1 MWSIGIGERTVE
13 LLIRVDE
20 EEVGGLQLQID
31 RGEEALREEALAE
44 EAEALAAAELAAG
57 GSRFKIWRQIWRAC

>member
-1 MWSIGIGERTVE
+1 VWSIGVRERTVE

-31 RGEEALREEALAE
+31 RGEEALREETLGDGVAE
-44 EAEALAAAELAAG
+44 
-57 GSRFKIWRQIWRAC
+57 

>member
-1 MWSIGIGERTVE
+1 MWSIGVGERTVE

-31 RGEEALREEALAE
+31 RGEEALREEALGDRVAE
-44 EAEALAAAELAAG
+44 
-57 GSRFKIWRQIWRAC
+57 